1 MTTSPRRLPDAEL
14 EVMQAIWSCTP
25 PVSRLDIEDLLY
37 KTHPMA
43 MTTLLTLLTR
53 LSEKGFI
60 SIEKIGRRSYYTPCV
75 SKDDYLANQS
85 KNFFEKL
92 CGSNISTFASA
103 LCSSGLSHEE
113 IAQLRDLLERDAL

>member
-103 LCSSGLSHEE
+103 LCSSGLSREE
-113 IAQLRDLLERDAL
+113 IAQLRDFLERDAL